1 MEKDYLLHKALNGT
15 ATAAEIEVLREDPT
29 YEAYLKLAETT
40 AGFDTPEFQS
50 DINFEKITNRLS
62 SKKKTRKTN
71 PFASLLRIA
80 AVIAVLLAGYL
91 FVNNLDT
98 NVETAI
104 AETKTIALPDDSQV
118 ILNAASTI
126 TYKKSKWDKKR
137 ALDLKGEAYFKVAK
151 GKLFDVK
158 TPEGTVSVLGTEF
171 NVYTRDNTLLVQCYE
186 GLVQVT
192 TPDTI
197 IKVPAGTK
205 LKIDQGKYVSK
216 DSSQKI
222 APSWIDDETDFENL
236 RFDLVLEQLKR
247 QYPIVVKIDGVDM
260 DQKISGSFTHK
271 NLDIALQ
278 SICNPLGLTFTIKDN
293 QVTIY
298 AEAEK

>member
-15 ATAAEIEVLREDPT
+15 ATVAEIEILRQDPT
-29 YEAYLKLAETT
+29 YETYLKLAETT
-40 AGFDTPEFQS
+40 ASFDTPEFQS
-50 DINFEKITNRLS
+50 EVNFEKLTNQLS
-62 SKKKTRKTN
+62 SEKKSKKSK

-80 AVIAVLLAGYL
+80 AVISLLLAGYL

-98 NVETAI
+98 KVQTAV

-118 ILNAASTI
+118 ILNAVSKIA
-126 TYKKSKWDKKR
+126 YKKRKWDKKR

-151 GKLFDVK
+151 GKKFDVN
-158 TPEGTVSVLGTEF
+158 TPQGMVSVLGTQF

-192 TPDTI
+192 TTDTI

-205 LKIDQGKYVSK
+205 LKITQGKYVSK
-216 DSSQKI
+216 DSSEKTT
-222 APSWIDDETDFENL
+222 PSWINDETDFSNL
-236 RFDLVLEQLKR
+236 SLSLVLEQLKR
-247 QYPIVVKIDGVDM
+247 QYPILVNIEGVDVR
-260 DQKISGSFTHK
+260 QKISGSFTHT
-271 NLDIALQ
+271 NLNIALQ